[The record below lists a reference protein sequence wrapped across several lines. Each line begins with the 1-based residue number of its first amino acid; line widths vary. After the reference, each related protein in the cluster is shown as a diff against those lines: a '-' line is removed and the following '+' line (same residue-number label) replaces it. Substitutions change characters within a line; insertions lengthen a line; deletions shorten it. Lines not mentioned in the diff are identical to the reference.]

1 MSETKFCFSLLT
13 IKWFCNFQGKYFEM
27 SIRQL
32 KEPFRKVSTIPWG
45 ILSGLLLVDMKEF
58 PNLFSLFSVD

>member
-1 MSETKFCFSLLT
+1 
-13 IKWFCNFQGKYFEM
+13 M

-58 PNLFSLFSVD
+58 PNLFSLFSVG